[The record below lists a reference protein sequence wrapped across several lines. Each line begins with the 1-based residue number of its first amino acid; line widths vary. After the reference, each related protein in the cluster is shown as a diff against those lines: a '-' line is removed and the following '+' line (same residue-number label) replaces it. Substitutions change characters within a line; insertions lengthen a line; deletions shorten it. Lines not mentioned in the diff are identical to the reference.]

1 MEHAGFD
8 GLHNPL
14 GVALVCASLLFITA
28 IIIFG
33 STLVKA
39 AMAREKAVRQQ
50 MREGKQDQP

>member
-1 MEHAGFD
+1 VEHAGFD
-8 GLHNPL
+8 GLHNSL
-14 GVALVCASLLFITA
+14 GVALVCASLLLITA

-50 MREGKQDQP
+50 MRQGKQDQP